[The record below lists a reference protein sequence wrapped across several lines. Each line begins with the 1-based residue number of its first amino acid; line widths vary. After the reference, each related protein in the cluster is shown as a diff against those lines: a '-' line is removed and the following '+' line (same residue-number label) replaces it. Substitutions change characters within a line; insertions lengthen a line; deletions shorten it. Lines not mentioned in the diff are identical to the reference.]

1 MCVYMCIFLM
11 WMCGCL
17 GVWVCGCVG
26 VWVCGCVDVWVF
38 ACNRK
43 LKIKMRYVKDEGY
56 KINTITI
63 YNV

>member
-1 MCVYMCIFLM
+1 MCISVYLYMWVGCVSIYFNVDGACGWCV
-11 WMCGCL
+11 WMCG
-17 GVWVCGCVG
+17 WCVF
-26 VWVCGCVDVWVF
+26 V
-38 ACNRK
+38 CNRK